1 MSTIKE
7 EKNNQNSK
15 ETKNTPSEK
24 KDSISNSNSD
34 EENIYQNPNQPREK
48 IRDFIIIKEIGQGSF
63 GSVFLV
69 EKETNKKKYAL
80 KVINKDFLSRTE
92 RTEEALIE
100 RLILSRCKHPS
111 IVRLSLSFQSKNKLF
126 FVMEYCP
133 NKDLDEL
140 LRKFGTFD
148 PDLALQIICEL
159 VNVIDYLHN
168 EMNISHNDLKP
179 SNILLDAN
187 FHIKLIDFSTA
198 KIKGKIFDKH
208 KGDFIPSEES
218 ISKDIIGTAEFIS
231 PEMVN
236 QKITD
241 YKTNDIWA
249 LGIIIYMIFNGVSP
263 FKDKNDFMTLD
274 KVKEG
279 KFDFIKKDIPDDV
292 IDLINNILIEDTN
305 KRLNIKQIKEHKYFK
320 NNNINWDTILQNK
333 VPIDLEKLNQ
343 LNQLSIENNN
353 NENFWEQFCN
363 DINNNNNICSSNSE
377 NNLVESENDFE
388 IQKSELPIK
397 IVNNFF
403 YPKEKVEKKIN
414 EMNGISGFMKN
425 CGFIEK
431 EVKLKMYNKEKRI
444 DVFDL
449 EKNKII
455 RKFELSDKT
464 KIKTDKANEL
474 FIDGEKFKSS
484 PSDVNNW
491 INKINEVINSS

>member
-48 IRDFIIIKEIGQGSF
+48 IRDFIILKEIGQGSF

-431 EVKLKMYNKEKRI
+431 EVKMKMYNKEKRI

-455 RKFELSDKT
+455 KKFELSDKT

-491 INKINEVINSS
+491 INKINEVINSG

>member
-1 MSTIKE
+1 M
-7 EKNNQNSK
+7 SK
-15 ETKNTPSEK
+15 ENINNNKIESSIEKSSKSNIENEDDLNKN
-24 KDSISNSNSD
+24 I
-34 EENIYQNPNQPREK
+34 NQPREK
-48 IRDFIIIKEIGQGSF
+48 IKDFVIIKEIGQGSF

-69 EKETNKKKYAL
+69 EKEKTKKNYAL
-80 KVINKDFLSRTE
+80 KVINKDFLSRTQ

-100 RLILSRCKHPS
+100 RLILSKCKHPS
-111 IVRLSLSFQSKNKLF
+111 IVRLSLSFQTKHKLF
-126 FVMEYCP
+126 FVMEYCQ

-140 LRKFGTFD
+140 LRKFGTFE

-159 VNVIDYLHN
+159 VNVLDYLHN
-168 EMNISHNDLKP
+168 TMEISHNDLKP
-179 SNILLDAN
+179 SNILLDSN

-198 KIKGKIFDKH
+198 KVKDKIFDKS
-208 KGDFIPSEES
+208 KGDFIISDES
-218 ISKDIIGTAEFIS
+218 VSKDIIGTAEFIS

-241 YKTNDIWA
+241 YRTNDIWA
-249 LGIIIYMIFNGVSP
+249 LGIIIYMLFNGESP

-274 KVKEG
+274 RVKEC
-279 KFDFIKKDIPDDV
+279 KFEYIKKDVPEDV
-292 IDLINNILIEDTN
+292 VDLINNILIEDTN

-431 EVKLKMYNKEKRI
+431 EVKMKMYNKEKRI

-455 RKFELSDKT
+455 KKFELSDKT

>member
-34 EENIYQNPNQPREK
+34 EDNIYQNPNQPREK
-48 IRDFIIIKEIGQGSF
+48 IRDFIILKEIGQGSF

-69 EKETNKKKYAL
+69 EKETNKKKYAI

-241 YKTNDIWA
+241 YKTNDIRA

-279 KFDFIKKDIPDDV
+279 KFDFIKKNIPDDV

-431 EVKLKMYNKEKRI
+431 EVKMKMYNKEKRI

-455 RKFELSDKT
+455 KKFELSDKT

>member
-363 DINNNNNICSSNSE
+363 DINNNNNICNSNSE

-431 EVKLKMYNKEKRI
+431 EVKMKMYNKEKRI

-455 RKFELSDKT
+455 KKFELSDKT

-484 PSDVNNW
+484 PNDVNNW

>member
-34 EENIYQNPNQPREK
+34 EENIYKNPNQPREK
-48 IRDFIIIKEIGQGSF
+48 IRDFIILKEIGQGSF

-431 EVKLKMYNKEKRI
+431 EVKMKMYNKEKRI
-444 DVFDL
+444 DVLDL

-455 RKFELSDKT
+455 KKFELSDKT

>member
-48 IRDFIIIKEIGQGSF
+48 IRDFIILKEIGQGSF

-140 LRKFGTFD
+140 LRKFGTFE

-388 IQKSELPIK
+388 IQKSELPFK

-431 EVKLKMYNKEKRI
+431 EVKMKMYNKEKRI

-455 RKFELSDKT
+455 KKFELSDKT

-484 PSDVNNW
+484 PSDVNDW